1 MSVSRR
7 RDRAPDK
14 IRRIGRA
21 PGGFRGP
28 GGTGDGSPPCGK
40 SVPPGQQGSMAVEFV
55 VAVPGFLILLLLIAA
70 GGDWVSSSG
79 QVGAAASDAAR
90 AASLARDASDANTAA
105 SNAAGYD
112 LRGVCTGGEPPPLV
126 TPLPAGSPFATAS
139 AVEVTVYCTV
149 KLQAFKVIGFPVTT
163 TFTRTAVAPL
173 DVFVQRS

>member
-1 MSVSRR
+1 MRLSRR
-7 RDRAPDK
+7 
-14 IRRIGRA
+14 
-21 PGGFRGP
+21 FR
-28 GGTGDGSPPCGK
+28 
-40 SVPPGQQGSMAVEFV
+40 PPGQQGSMAVEFV
-55 VAVPGFLILLLLIAA
+55 VAVPGFLILLLLVAA

-105 SNAAGYD
+105 SNAAAYD
-112 LRGVCTGGEPPPLV
+112 LRGACTGGAPVTSV
-126 TPLPAGSPFATAS
+126 TPLPLGTPFATAT
-139 AVEVTVYCTV
+139 AVQITVNCTV